1 MSVSIVL
8 VTAAI
13 EVLSLLKMEGFTIQT
28 VLVYYAFLLPVI
40 FGFYIYSIAVLFKTM
55 NHKQNPA
62 LLPEYKKMK
71 WQSAYFVLSMSVFYT
86 AHMVILIKQ
95 ITEIYDVLLILLGTS
110 IVTDL
115 MPMGYVIYCHR
126 RSFRRVQLFYDDM

>member
-1 MSVSIVL
+1 MSVIIVL
-8 VTAAI
+8 VTATI
-13 EVLSLLKMEGFTIQT
+13 EVLSLTKMWGFSIQT
-28 VLVYYAFLLPVI
+28 VLVYYAFLLPAI
-40 FGFYIYSIAVLFKTM
+40 FGFYIYSIAILFKTM

-71 WQSAYFVLSMSVFYT
+71 LQSAYFILSMSVFYA

-95 ITEIYDVLLILLGTS
+95 ITDIYDVLMILLGTS
-110 IVTDL
+110 IFTDL